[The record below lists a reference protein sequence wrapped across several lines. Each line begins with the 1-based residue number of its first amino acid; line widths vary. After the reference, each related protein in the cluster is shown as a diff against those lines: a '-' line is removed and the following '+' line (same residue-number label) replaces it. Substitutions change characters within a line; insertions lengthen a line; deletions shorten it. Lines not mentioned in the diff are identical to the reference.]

1 MESNYAPA
9 LAWLLGLVA
18 IVFALFFRR
27 RLRQWLAKHGLRRT
41 GVSAASAF
49 LTVQNLTG
57 PRVEYVL
64 QARQQERTEEED
76 TGDPPDAG
84 DHPLSPQPPQH

>member
-9 LAWLLGLVA
+9 LAWPLGLVA
-18 IVFALFFRR
+18 IVFALFFRP
-27 RLRQWLAKHGLRRT
+27 RLRQWLAKRGFRRT
-41 GVSAASAF
+41 GVSAANAF

-64 QARQQERTEEED
+64 QARQEERTEED
-76 TGDPPDAG
+76 DSGDPPDPEN
-84 DHPLSPQPPQH
+84 HPLSPQRPLH